1 MYRMICVTLLAWSP
15 EPDFNLTESYISI
28 ACCCGSTSKISCA
41 LYLFIQG
48 KYHASCT
55 YIYIYYICLI
65 NIYIYRVHVAGHMKT
80 LTALTLWTQVST
92 ALLPQ
97 LASVLRL
104 FFGRQKASVGF
115 LPYHSAGKV
124 QTRWV
129 LRPSR
134 EDLRKPE
141 SVTARITMH
150 VRGKA
155 TGRRCTTGMTKSRE
169 GQIEDLHNGKRRRC
183 VIDDRLSQELSI
195 HSLTAY

>member
-1 MYRMICVTLLAWSP
+1 MVSWARFQSYRIIHKHCVLLRIYKQNIMCLVP
-15 EPDFNLTESYISI
+15 IYTR
-28 ACCCGSTSKISCA
+28 KISCV
-41 LYLFIQG
+41 LYL
-48 KYHASCT
+48 
-55 YIYIYYICLI
+55 YIYYICLI
-65 NIYIYRVHVAGHMKT
+65 NKYIYIYRVYVAGHMKT

-104 FFGRQKASVGF
+104 FFGRQKASVSF